1 MSKDSQRNA
10 GLAFGIIFLIL
21 FLALYSEGVA

>member
-1 MSKDSQRNA
+1 MNKDAQRNA
-10 GLAFGIIFLIL
+10 GLAFGIVFLVL